1 MTRNSHMQRRR
12 VPSPRSQRGVAL
24 ITAVLVVALATI
36 LAISIGFKSFL
47 DQRRSMN
54 MLSMDQS
61 FEVAMGAEAWAADIL
76 RRDMTGGSKV
86 DDFTEEWATPLPP
99 IPVDGGEIK
108 GRLLDMQGRFNLN
121 TLVKMENGVLVK
133 DPDAVERFKS
143 LLRLLEIEEQ
153 WADMLVDWLDTD
165 IDPEFPDGAEDS
177 IYTTLTPAYRP
188 PNLRITR
195 ASELLALNGF
205 GIERYR
211 KLEPFVTA
219 LPAETPINLCTAPP
233 EVLDALTGP
242 DTQEFTLARE
252 NMVEMRKQRCYP
264 TLQEFEAGLDP
275 EQKRKLSDAKV
286 LAESSSYFR
295 ADIVV
300 SIGTTQF
307 TLYSLLYRASGT
319 NLVRPI
325 LRSFGTP

>member
-1 MTRNSHMQRRR
+1 MTRRPWAVGCGPRAA
-12 VPSPRSQRGVAL
+12 RSQRGVAL

-36 LAISIGFKSFL
+36 LAISVGFKGYL

-54 MLSMDQS
+54 MLSMDQG
-61 FEVAMGAEAWAADIL
+61 FELAMGAEAWAADIL

-99 IPVDGGEIK
+99 IPVEGGELK
-108 GRLLDMQGRFNLN
+108 GRLEDMQGRFNLN
-121 TLVKMENGVLVK
+121 TLVKMDNGVLVK
-133 DPDAVERFKS
+133 DPDSVERFKS
-143 LLRLLEIEEQ
+143 LLQLLEIEDK
-153 WADMLVDWLDTD
+153 WADMIVDWLDTD
-165 IDPEFPDGAEDS
+165 INPEFPDGAEDS
-177 IYTTLTPAYRP
+177 VYTSLTPAYRP
-188 PNLRITR
+188 PNMRITR
-195 ASELLALNGF
+195 ASELLALNDF

-219 LPAETPINLCTAPP
+219 LPADTPVNVCTAPP

-242 DTQEFTLARE
+242 NTQQFTLARD
-252 NMVEMRKQRCYP
+252 NMAEMRKQRCYP

-275 EQKRKLSDAKV
+275 QQKQKLTDGKV
-286 LAESSSYFR
+286 LAESSSYFQ
-295 ADIVV
+295 ADIIV
-300 SIGTTQF
+300 SMGTTQF

-325 LRSFGTP
+325 LRSFGTT